1 MHCFRFI
8 NDSVLYTDGHPSYLA
23 VSINLNLRHNIVNHS
38 VGFGAIDGTHT
49 NNIEWFGGFTKVTMR
64 VENCVNRDNIDEW
77 PTQYT
82 FKRR

>member
-23 VSINLNLRHNIVNHS
+23 VSINLNLRHNIVNYS

-49 NNIEWFGGFTKVTMR
+49 NNIE
-64 VENCVNRDNIDEW
+64 
-77 PTQYT
+77 
-82 FKRR
+82 